1 VQLYTPVN
9 EIFICATFSAAY
21 GCWNEQLHS
30 DDRASVTALKHV
42 VKANVLAIQAI
53 LKVRP
58 DATFVQSESLEYSMP
73 TAPTPCAKAEILNA
87 RRFLSLDLSY
97 GRRIESEMYEFQ
109 LDNVMTREEYHSFL
123 GRRLKP
129 HTASWATTTA
139 SPTSTAD
146 ALASHRHAAHGSRIR
161 EGLEGRRS

>member
-1 VQLYTPVN
+1 M
-9 EIFICATFSAAY
+9 
-21 GCWNEQLHS
+21 
-30 DDRASVTALKHV
+30 
-42 VKANVLAIQAI
+42 QAI
-53 LKVRP
+53 LKVHP

-146 ALASHRHAAHGSRIR
+146 ARLPPIAMQRMGRESGRGSKGGGP
-161 EGLEGRRS
+161 EPDAGTSKAKT